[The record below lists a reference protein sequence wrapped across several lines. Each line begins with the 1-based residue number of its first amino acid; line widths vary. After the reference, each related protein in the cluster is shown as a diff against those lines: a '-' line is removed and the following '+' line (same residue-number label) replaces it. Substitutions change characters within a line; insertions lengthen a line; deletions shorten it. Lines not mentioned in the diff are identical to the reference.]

1 MRTLAD
7 ISDEI
12 HAYNLEIEGLN
23 KKIKAIEKKVT
34 DLEAE
39 LKLAAETQGL
49 TAGKGTTSTF
59 ELKEETVPQASDW
72 DDFYQFIHHNK
83 YYHLL
88 QKRPAV
94 KACAELWELGKTIPG
109 VNKFTSVKVKVKGV

>member
-12 HAYNLEIEGLN
+12 HACNLEIEDHN
-23 KKIKAIEKKVT
+23 KQIKKIEKKVD

-39 LKLAAETQGL
+39 LKQAAELQGL
-49 TAGKGTTSTF
+49 TAGKGATSTF

-72 DDFYQFIHHNK
+72 DDFYQFIYDNK
-83 YYHLL
+83 YFHLL
-88 QKRPAV
+88 QKRPAS

-109 VNKFTSVKVKVKGV
+109 VNKFTSIKVKVKGV